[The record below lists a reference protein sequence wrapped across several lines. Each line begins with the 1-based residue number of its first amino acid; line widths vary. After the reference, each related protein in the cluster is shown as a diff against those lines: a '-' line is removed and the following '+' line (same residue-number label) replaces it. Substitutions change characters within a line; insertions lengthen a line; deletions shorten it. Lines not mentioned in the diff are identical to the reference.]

1 MADTPEQ
8 RAAADPIAPPA
19 GVVAAPPPPGG
30 AVLLRPGH
38 LYRAV
43 WLAFLLAL
51 LFHFFGTIAET
62 LLLAYAAA
70 ILAVALNAAT
80 SRLPLNRKWVAAITG
95 VAFLAGVVG
104 LLWFGAPAVVA
115 QFRDLAGDLPRMQA
129 QLKQWAEW
137 VYQQTGIRLPLGVPG
152 GGGGGAQRALPQ
164 LSGGAVLGR
173 AAGLLEVI
181 LLVLIV
187 LFGGLYALASPNQRL
202 LTPLLR
208 AVPRGARPAVYRIL
222 DLLGKRLVGW
232 LKGTGIAM
240 LAVGALST
248 VAFYLIG
255 VPNAL
260 ALGLLN
266 GLVEFIP
273 IFGPWIGGTAATM
286 VAFIADPVKGAW
298 VAVAALA
305 IQQIEANVITPWAMS
320 REAEVH
326 PFVTLFA
333 LLLFGGL
340 FGFLG
345 IFLALPLVIFF
356 WTVVQVLWVE
366 RTIDTDRDRIAP
378 VVQE

>member
-1 MADTPEQ
+1 
-8 RAAADPIAPPA
+8 
-19 GVVAAPPPPGG
+19 
-30 AVLLRPGH
+30 
-38 LYRAV
+38 V

-51 LFHFFGTIAET
+51 LFHFFNTIAQT
-62 LLLAYAAA
+62 LLLAYAAG

-80 SRLPLNRKWVAAITG
+80 SRLPLNRKWVAALTG
-95 VAFLAGVVG
+95 ILFLGGVVA

-115 QFRDLAGDLPRMQA
+115 QFRDLAGDLPRIQA
-129 QLKQWAEW
+129 QIREWAEW
-137 VYQQTGIRLPLGVPG
+137 VYQQTGIRVPFG
-152 GGGGGAQRALPQ
+152 GGGLQKALPQ
-164 LSGGAVLGR
+164 VGGGEVLGR
-173 AAGLLEVI
+173 AAGLLEVV

-187 LFGGLYALASPNQRL
+187 LFGGLYALASPNEHL
-202 LTPLLR
+202 LTPVLR
-208 AVPRGARPAVYRIL
+208 AVPGSARPAVYRIF

-232 LKGTGIAM
+232 LKGTGMAM
-240 LAVGALST
+240 LAVGGLSIL
-248 VAFYLIG
+248 AFSLIG

-266 GLVEFIP
+266 GVVEFIP
-273 IFGPWIGGTAATM
+273 IFGPWIGGTAAIL
-286 VAFIADPVKGAW
+286 VAFIADPVKGAY

-333 LLLFGGL
+333 LLFFGGL

-356 WTVVQVLWVE
+356 WTVIQVLWVE
-366 RTIDTDRDRIAP
+366 RTIDTDQDRIAP

>member
-1 MADTPEQ
+1 MADAPPE
-8 RAAADPIAPPA
+8 RAAADPTSPPA
-19 GVVAAPPPPGG
+19 SAMAAPPPPPG
-30 AVLLRPGH
+30 AVFLRPGH
-38 LYRAV
+38 LYRAA

-51 LFHFFGTIAET
+51 LFHFFATIAET

-80 SRLPLNRKWVAAITG
+80 SRLPLNRKWVAALTG
-95 VAFLAGVVG
+95 ILVLGGVVA
-104 LLWFGAPAVVA
+104 LLWWGAPAVVA

-129 QLKQWAEW
+129 QLRQWAEW
-137 VYQQTGIRLPLGVPG
+137 VYQQTGIRVPLG
-152 GGGGGAQRALPQ
+152 GGGGPQRALPQ
-164 LSGGAVLGR
+164 VGGGEVLGR

-187 LFGGLYALASPNQRL
+187 LFGGLYALASPNEHL

-208 AVPRGARPAVYRIL
+208 TVPRGARPAVYRIL

-240 LAVGALST
+240 VAVGGLSIL
-248 VAFYLIG
+248 AFSLIG

-266 GLVEFIP
+266 GVVEFIP
-273 IFGPWIGGTAATM
+273 IFGPWIGGTAAIL

-366 RTIDTDRDRIAP
+366 RTIDTDQDRIAP

>member
-1 MADTPEQ
+1 MADAPE
-8 RAAADPIAPPA
+8 RAAADPTSPSASA
-19 GVVAAPPPPGG
+19 VAAPPSPPG
-30 AVLLRPGH
+30 AVFLRPAH

-51 LFHFFGTIAET
+51 LFHFFGTLAET

-80 SRLPLNRKWVAAITG
+80 SRLPLNRKWVAALTG
-95 VAFLAGVVG
+95 ILVLGGVVA
-104 LLWFGAPAVVA
+104 LLWWGAPAVVA

-129 QLKQWAEW
+129 QLRQWAEW
-137 VYQQTGIRLPLGVPG
+137 VYQQTGIRVPLG
-152 GGGGGAQRALPQ
+152 GGGGGGPQRALPQ
-164 LSGGAVLGR
+164 VGGGEVLGR

-187 LFGGLYALASPNQRL
+187 LFGGLYAMASPNERL

-208 AVPRGARPAVYRIL
+208 TVPRGARPAVYRIL

-240 LAVGALST
+240 VAVGGLSIL
-248 VAFYLIG
+248 AFSLIG

-273 IFGPWIGGTAATM
+273 IFGPWIGGTTATL

-298 VAVAALA
+298 VAVASLA

-366 RTIDTDRDRIAP
+366 RTIDTDQDRIAP

>member
-1 MADTPEQ
+1 MADAPQE
-8 RAAADPIAPPA
+8 RAAADPTSPSAA
-19 GVVAAPPPPGG
+19 AVAAPSSPPG
-30 AVLLRPGH
+30 AVFLRPGH
-38 LYRAV
+38 LYRTA

-80 SRLPLNRKWVAAITG
+80 SRLPLNRKWVAALTG
-95 VAFLAGVVG
+95 ILVLGGVVA
-104 LLWFGAPAVVA
+104 LLWWGAPAVVA

-129 QLKQWAEW
+129 QLRQWAEW
-137 VYQQTGIRLPLGVPG
+137 VYQQTGIRVPLG
-152 GGGGGAQRALPQ
+152 GGGGGGPQRTLPQ
-164 LSGGAVLGR
+164 MGGGEVLGR

-187 LFGGLYALASPNQRL
+187 LFGGLYALASPNERL

-208 AVPRGARPAVYRIL
+208 TVPRGARPAVYRIL

-240 LAVGALST
+240 LAVGGLSIL
-248 VAFYLIG
+248 AFSLIG

-266 GLVEFIP
+266 GVVEFIP
-273 IFGPWIGGTAATM
+273 IFGPWIGGTTATL

-333 LLLFGGL
+333 LLFFGGL

-366 RTIDTDRDRIAP
+366 RTIDTDQDRIAP

>member
-1 MADTPEQ
+1 MAHAPKEH
-8 RAAADPIAPPA
+8 AAASRTSPPA
-19 GVVAAPPPPGG
+19 DAVAAPPSPAG
-30 AVLLRPGH
+30 AVFLRPGH

-70 ILAVALNAAT
+70 ILAVALNALT
-80 SRLPLNRKWVAAITG
+80 SRLPLNRKWVAALTG
-95 VAFLAGVVG
+95 IAFLGGVVA

-115 QFRDLAGDLPRMQA
+115 QFRDLAGDLPRVQA
-129 QLKQWAEW
+129 QIRQWAEW
-137 VYQQTGIRLPLGVPG
+137 VHQQTGIRLPLGGRG
-152 GGGGGAQRALPQ
+152 GGGGLQQVLPQ
-164 LSGGAVLGR
+164 VRGGEVLGR

-181 LLVLIV
+181 LLILIV
-187 LFGGLYALASPNQRL
+187 LFGGLYALASPNEHL
-202 LTPLLR
+202 LNPLLR
-208 AVPRGARPAVYRIL
+208 AVPAGTRPAVYRIF

-232 LKGTGIAM
+232 LKGTGMAM
-240 LAVGALST
+240 LAVGSLSIL
-248 VAFYLIG
+248 AFSIIG

-273 IFGPWIGGTAATM
+273 IFGPWIGGAAAIL
-286 VAFIADPVKGAW
+286 VAFIADPVKGAY

-340 FGFLG
+340 FGFMG

-356 WTVVQVLWVE
+356 WTVIQVLWVE
-366 RTIDTDRDRIAP
+366 RTIDTDQDRIAP

>member
-1 MADTPEQ
+1 MDDAPRK
-8 RAAADPIAPPA
+8 RAAADPTSPPA
-19 GVVAAPPPPGG
+19 DAVAAPPSPGG
-30 AVLLRPGH
+30 AVFLRPGH

-51 LFHFFGTIAET
+51 LFHFFDTIAQT
-62 LLLAYAAA
+62 LLLAYAAG

-80 SRLPLNRKWVAAITG
+80 SRLPLNRKWVAALTG
-95 VAFLAGVVG
+95 ILFLGGVVA
-104 LLWFGAPAVVA
+104 LLWFGAPAVVS
-115 QFRDLAGDLPRMQA
+115 QFRDLAGDLPRIQA
-129 QLKQWAEW
+129 QIRQWAEW
-137 VYQQTGIRLPLGVPG
+137 VYQQTGIRVPLG
-152 GGGGGAQRALPQ
+152 GGGLQQALPKV
-164 LSGGAVLGR
+164 GGGEVLGR

-187 LFGGLYALASPNQRL
+187 LFGGLYALASPNEHL

-208 AVPRGARPAVYRIL
+208 AVPASTRPAVYRIF

-232 LKGTGIAM
+232 LKGTGMAM
-240 LAVGALST
+240 LAVGGLSIL
-248 VAFYLIG
+248 AFSIIG

-266 GLVEFIP
+266 GVVEFIP
-273 IFGPWIGGTAATM
+273 IFGPWIGGTAAIL
-286 VAFIADPVKGAW
+286 VAFIADPVKGAY

-356 WTVVQVLWVE
+356 WTVIQVLWVE
-366 RTIDTDRDRIAP
+366 RTIDTDQDRIAP

>member
-1 MADTPEQ
+1 MPDAPDDRGTTDPASPPPAAMA
-8 RAAADPIAPPA
+8 APPA
-19 GVVAAPPPPGG
+19 PGG
-30 AVLLRPGH
+30 AVYFRPGH

-43 WLAFLLAL
+43 WLALLLAL
-51 LFHFFGTIAET
+51 CFHFFDTLAQT

-80 SRLPLNRKWVAAITG
+80 SRLPLNRKWVAALVGITLLG
-95 VAFLAGVVG
+95 GIAV
-104 LLWFGAPAVVA
+104 LLWWGAPAVAA
-115 QFRDLAGDLPRMQA
+115 QVRDLAGDLPRIQA
-129 QLKQWAEW
+129 QIRQWAEW
-137 VYQQTGIRLPLGVPG
+137 VHQQTGIRVPLVG
-152 GGGGGAQRALPQ
+152 GGGGVQQALPQ
-164 LSGGAVLGR
+164 VGGGEVLGR

-187 LFGGLYALASPNQRL
+187 VFGGLYAMASPNQRL
-202 LTPLLR
+202 LNPLLR
-208 AVPRGARPAVYRIL
+208 ACPRDARPAMYRIL

-240 LAVGALST
+240 LAVGTLST
-248 VAFYLIG
+248 VAFYVIG

-260 ALGLLN
+260 ALGLFN

-273 IFGPWIGGTAATM
+273 IFGPWIGGTAATL
-286 VAFIADPVKGAW
+286 VAFVADPMKGAW
-298 VAVAALA
+298 TAAAALA

-345 IFLALPLVIFF
+345 LFLAVPLVIFF

-366 RTIDTDRDRIAP
+366 RTIDTDEDRIAP
-378 VVQE
+378 VVAE

>member
-1 MADTPEQ
+1 MADASQ
-8 RAAADPIAPPA
+8 KRAAADPTSPPA
-19 GVVAAPPPPGG
+19 DAVAAPPSPGG
-30 AVLLRPGH
+30 AVFLRPGH

-51 LFHFFGTIAET
+51 LFHFFGTIAQT

-80 SRLPLNRKWVAAITG
+80 SRLPLNRKWVAALTG
-95 VAFLAGVVG
+95 ILVLGGVVA

-115 QFRDLAGDLPRMQA
+115 QFRDLAGDLPRIQA
-129 QLKQWAEW
+129 QLRQWAEW
-137 VYQQTGIRLPLGVPG
+137 VFQQTGIRVPLGGRG
-152 GGGGGAQRALPQ
+152 GGLPAALPQ
-164 LSGGAVLGR
+164 VGGGEVLGR

-187 LFGGLYALASPNQRL
+187 LFGGLYALASPNEHL
-202 LTPLLR
+202 LNPLLR
-208 AVPRGARPAVYRIL
+208 AVPGSARPAVYRIF

-240 LAVGALST
+240 LAVGLLSIL
-248 VAFYLIG
+248 AFSIIG

-273 IFGPWIGGTAATM
+273 IFGPWIGGTAAIL
-286 VAFIADPVKGAW
+286 VAFIADPVKGAY

-366 RTIDTDRDRIAP
+366 RTIDTDQDRIAP

>member
-1 MADTPEQ
+1 
-8 RAAADPIAPPA
+8 
-19 GVVAAPPPPGG
+19 
-30 AVLLRPGH
+30 
-38 LYRAV
+38 V

-51 LFHFFGTIAET
+51 LFHFFRTIAET

-80 SRLPLNRKWVAAITG
+80 SRLPLNRKWVAGIVG
-95 VAFLAGVVG
+95 IAFLGGVVA

-137 VYQQTGIRLPLGVPG
+137 VYQQTGIRVPLGVP

-164 LSGGAVLGR
+164 MSGGAVLGR
-173 AAGLLEVI
+173 AAGLLQVI

-208 AVPRGARPAVYRIL
+208 TVPRSARPAVYRIL

-273 IFGPWIGGTAATM
+273 IFGPWIGGTAATL

-366 RTIDTDRDRIAP
+366 RTIDTDQDRIAP

>member
-1 MADTPEQ
+1 MDDAPRK
-8 RAAADPIAPPA
+8 RAAADPTSPPA
-19 GVVAAPPPPGG
+19 DAVAAPPSPGG
-30 AVLLRPGH
+30 AVFLRPGH

-51 LFHFFGTIAET
+51 LFHFFNTIAQT
-62 LLLAYAAA
+62 LLLAYAAG

-80 SRLPLNRKWVAAITG
+80 SRLPLNRKWVAALTG
-95 VAFLAGVVG
+95 ILFLGGVVA
-104 LLWFGAPAVVA
+104 LLWFGAPAVVS
-115 QFRDLAGDLPRMQA
+115 QFRDLAGDLPRIQA
-129 QLKQWAEW
+129 QMRQWAEW
-137 VYQQTGIRLPLGVPG
+137 VHQQTGIRVPLG
-152 GGGGGAQRALPQ
+152 GGGLQQALPQ
-164 LSGGAVLGR
+164 VGGGEVLGR

-187 LFGGLYALASPNQRL
+187 LFGGLYALASPNEHL

-208 AVPRGARPAVYRIL
+208 AVPGSARPAVYRIF

-232 LKGTGIAM
+232 LKGTGMAM
-240 LAVGALST
+240 VAVGGLSIL
-248 VAFYLIG
+248 AFSIIG

-266 GLVEFIP
+266 GAVEFIP
-273 IFGPWIGGTAATM
+273 IFGPWIGGTAAIL
-286 VAFIADPVKGAW
+286 VAFIADPVKGAY

-356 WTVVQVLWVE
+356 WTVIQVLWVE
-366 RTIDTDRDRIAP
+366 RTIDTDQDRIAP

>member
-1 MADTPEQ
+1 MPEAPRT
-8 RAAADPIAPPA
+8 RAASDPTSPPA
-19 GVVAAPPPPGG
+19 DAVAAPPSPGG
-30 AVLLRPGH
+30 AVFLRPGH

-51 LFHFFGTIAET
+51 LFHFFGTIAQT

-80 SRLPLNRKWVAAITG
+80 SRLPLNRKWVAALTG
-95 VAFLAGVVG
+95 ILFLGGVVA

-115 QFRDLAGDLPRMQA
+115 QFRDLAGDLPRIQA
-129 QLKQWAEW
+129 QMREWGEW
-137 VYQQTGIRLPLGVPG
+137 VYQQTGIRVPLG
-152 GGGGGAQRALPQ
+152 GGGLQKSLPQ
-164 LSGGAVLGR
+164 VGGGEMLGR

-187 LFGGLYALASPNQRL
+187 LFGGLYALASPNEHL

-208 AVPRGARPAVYRIL
+208 TVPGSARPAVYRIF
-222 DLLGKRLVGW
+222 DLLGRRLVGW
-232 LKGTGIAM
+232 LKGTGMAM
-240 LAVGALST
+240 LAVGGLSIL
-248 VAFYLIG
+248 AFSIIG

-266 GLVEFIP
+266 GLVEIIP
-273 IFGPWIGGTAATM
+273 IFGPWIGGTAAIL
-286 VAFIADPVKGAW
+286 VAFIADPVKGAY

-366 RTIDTDRDRIAP
+366 RTIDTDQDRIAP

>member
-1 MADTPEQ
+1 MADAPQE
-8 RAAADPIAPPA
+8 RAAADPTPPSA
-19 GVVAAPPPPGG
+19 SAMAAPPSPPG
-30 AVLLRPGH
+30 AAFLRPGH

-80 SRLPLNRKWVAAITG
+80 SRLPLNRKWVAALTG
-95 VAFLAGVVG
+95 ILVLGGVVA
-104 LLWFGAPAVVA
+104 LLWWGAPAVVA

-129 QLKQWAEW
+129 QLRQWAEW
-137 VYQQTGIRLPLGVPG
+137 VYQQTGIRVPLG
-152 GGGGGAQRALPQ
+152 GGGGGGPQRALPQ
-164 LSGGAVLGR
+164 MGGGEVLGR

-187 LFGGLYALASPNQRL
+187 LFGGLYALASPNERL

-208 AVPRGARPAVYRIL
+208 TVPRSARPAVYRIL

-240 LAVGALST
+240 LAVGGLSIL
-248 VAFYLIG
+248 AFSLIG

-266 GLVEFIP
+266 GVVEFIP
-273 IFGPWIGGTAATM
+273 IFGPWIGGTTATM

-366 RTIDTDRDRIAP
+366 RTIDTDQDRIAP

>member
-1 MADTPEQ
+1 MPEAPRT
-8 RAAADPIAPPA
+8 RAASDPTSPPA
-19 GVVAAPPPPGG
+19 DAVAAPPSPGG
-30 AVLLRPGH
+30 AVFLRPGH

-51 LFHFFGTIAET
+51 LFHFFGTIAQT

-80 SRLPLNRKWVAAITG
+80 SRLPLNRKWVAALTG
-95 VAFLAGVVG
+95 ILFLGGVVA

-115 QFRDLAGDLPRMQA
+115 QFRDLAGDLPRIQA
-129 QLKQWAEW
+129 QMREWGEW
-137 VYQQTGIRLPLGVPG
+137 VYQQTGIRIPLG
-152 GGGGGAQRALPQ
+152 GGGLQKSLPQ
-164 LSGGAVLGR
+164 VGGGEVLGR

-181 LLVLIV
+181 LLVLVV
-187 LFGGLYALASPNQRL
+187 LFGGLYALASPNEHL

-208 AVPRGARPAVYRIL
+208 AVPGSARPAVYRIF

-232 LKGTGIAM
+232 LKGTGMAM
-240 LAVGALST
+240 LAVGGLSIL
-248 VAFYLIG
+248 AFSIIG

-266 GLVEFIP
+266 GLVEIIP
-273 IFGPWIGGTAATM
+273 IFGPWIGGTAAIL
-286 VAFIADPVKGAW
+286 VAFIADPVKGAY

-356 WTVVQVLWVE
+356 WTVIQVLWVE